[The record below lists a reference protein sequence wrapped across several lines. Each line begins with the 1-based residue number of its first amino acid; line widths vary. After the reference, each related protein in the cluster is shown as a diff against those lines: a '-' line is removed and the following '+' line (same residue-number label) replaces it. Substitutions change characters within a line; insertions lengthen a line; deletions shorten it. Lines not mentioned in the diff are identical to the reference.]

1 LHRTATDSWAAEK
14 VENRSL
20 LVEMTMQVWEWGR
33 MGDESAVDFGVGFE
47 ISVEIVASGM
57 R

>member
-1 LHRTATDSWAAEK
+1 
-14 VENRSL
+14 
-20 LVEMTMQVWEWGR
+20 MTMQVWEWGR